1 MKIYNKK
8 YLLAIFLITAIANK
22 SLHSQQF
29 TEAAEELGVQDS
41 AKFSGNDVHWVD
53 FNGDNLLDLYVV
65 NPGAF
70 ILPYRPI
77 SNRLYMNQIPTTGK
91 FVDVASLVGVDVD
104 TGGSAVTAWVDFDS
118 DGWIDLYV
126 ENGPGGFGAPDV
138 PNMLLK
144 NFDGVFTDIAP
155 SLGID
160 FLWTNYGARAV
171 GDPDGDG
178 DQDIYITNPYSE
190 KNILL
195 RNDGDQFIDVAEAW
209 GIAGHESELNPGTIG
224 ASWIDYDNDGR
235 LDLFVL

>member
-1 MKIYNKK
+1 MKFWSINS
-8 YLLAIFLITAIANK
+8 LIVIAISMIFSFEMLY
-22 SLHSQQF
+22 SQQF
-29 TEAAEELGVQDS
+29 TEVAEELGVQDS

-91 FVDVASLVGVDVD
+91 FIDVASLVGVDVD
-104 TGGSAVTAWVDFDS
+104 TGGSMSTAWVDFDS
-118 DGWIDLYV
+118 DGLIDLYV
-126 ENGPGGFGAPDV
+126 ENGLGGFGAPDV

-144 NFDGVFTDIAP
+144 NIDGVFIDIAP